1 VGGISFKSKKIK
13 NKTGWGMG
21 VGSITYLLEFGRVFI
36 ALAKPRRQA
45 LPASFCDNIVNHE
58 RKDFK
63 KKYLLHAHYM
73 MLDILI

>member
-1 VGGISFKSKKIK
+1 MGGSRSVGGKSFKSKKIK

-58 RKDFK
+58 RKVFFLNT
-63 KKYLLHAHYM
+63 YS
-73 MLDILI
+73 MLTI